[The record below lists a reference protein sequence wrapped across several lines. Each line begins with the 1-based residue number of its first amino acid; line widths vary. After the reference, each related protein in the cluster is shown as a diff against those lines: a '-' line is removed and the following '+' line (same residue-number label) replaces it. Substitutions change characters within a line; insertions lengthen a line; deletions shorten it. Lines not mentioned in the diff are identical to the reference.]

1 MLLHKILNLMWRDI
15 ICKVW
20 TREPHHRWG
29 AIKAAPINYSLNIFV
44 FLFCFGTTAWISVVF
59 VKYYE
64 IFHFFSFICF
74 LAFGKCAK
82 LSKNIRERKKYLYTM
97 HKWRCKCANFSILS
111 TNCECKNC
119 VYPILIF
126 IFIICAPGYTQRDD
140 RIV

>member
-29 AIKAAPINYSLNIFV
+29 AIKAAPIHSSLNIFV
-44 FLFCFGTTAWISVVF
+44 LFWHYCINFFCFC
-59 VKYYE
+59 E
-64 IFHFFSFICF
+64 ILWNFYFFSFFCF